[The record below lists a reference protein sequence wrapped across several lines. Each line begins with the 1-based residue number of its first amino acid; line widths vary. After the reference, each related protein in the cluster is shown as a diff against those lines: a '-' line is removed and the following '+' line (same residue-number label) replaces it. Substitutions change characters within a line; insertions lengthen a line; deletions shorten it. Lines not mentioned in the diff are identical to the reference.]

1 MLNWFSPSQNLEEL
15 RNIINQNIKDEFS
28 LLDQDGFPI
37 TKKDEKLYTI
47 EDILNDELIK
57 IKGND
62 SPTATPLNETNP
74 NKNINVE
81 KPKDIKKKKP
91 KTNYDF

>member
-47 EDILNDELIK
+47 EDILNDKLIK

-62 SPTATPLNETNP
+62 SPVSTPLNETNP